1 MDAPYIPVKESA
13 TSATRR
19 RGGCDDVGFG
29 LYSVSSH
36 RLHKSFMSKR
46 LTSKSPARRR
56 ARPARSTRVVGPR
69 PNRFHSFLRR
79 LSAGGRS
86 NMYGAIPYLMQA
98 FALDR
103 ESAFRIVCEWVD
115 QQQADAPARSE
126 QTSPSR

>member
-1 MDAPYIPVKESA
+1 
-13 TSATRR
+13 
-19 RGGCDDVGFG
+19 
-29 LYSVSSH
+29 
-36 RLHKSFMSKR
+36 MSKR
-46 LTSKSPARRR
+46 LTSKNPARGR
-56 ARPARSTRVVGPR
+56 ARPVRSVRVAGSR

-86 NMYGAIPYLMQA
+86 NMYGAIPYLMRA

-126 QTSPSR
+126 DTSPVR